1 MLKKKITSCLL
12 AAALAVSSLG
22 LAVSAAGDETPA
34 TRGQVADMV
43 LRAADDYT
51 EGLERSDI
59 IKGYGDGDTMDDKSI
74 TRAESFVMISRA
86 FGALPAP
93 AGHMARVSLTD
104 VQYTDIPDW
113 AEAEVKNLVQAGVL
127 VGDGESSLASEEPVT
142 AEQVD
147 TIVRRIYSLLGKN
160 KKDDFYASVNREWL
174 NQSVIKPGDV
184 STGTF
189 MELQNQVDD
198 RVSGIIQ
205 EIVQKTNGRS
215 EKEEK
220 VADFYQAAADMEA
233 RNKAGA
239 APLKPYLERIDAAA
253 DAGDLDGLLAADEYF
268 GAQTGSRLLLDFAV
282 SENAKDSTAYALYF
296 GTYGP
301 KLPKEAYADADKTAI
316 YKRYLTN
323 LLTYAGE
330 AEDAA
335 QKQADLVIALETDIA
350 NNKLTVQEQY
360 DVDKTFNPYTV
371 EELQE
376 LVANA
381 DVRALIAEAGYAVP
395 EDFVV
400 VTDVKAAET
409 FCKYLNTE
417 HTETLRA
424 VMKAGAVQGM
434 MGALDQKAVDIANQ
448 FSQEYYGMDG
458 AKSSEEL
465 ASQATQGTMSD
476 YLESL
481 YVEKYFPPE
490 AKADVEAMLQE
501 FIGIYEER
509 IGQLDWM
516 SSTTKEK
523 ARLKLET
530 MKVKVGYPEQRDSA
544 LDNAEIRNTGDGGSY
559 LENILSIAR
568 ENRKQNIEKQGTPVD
583 KTAWIT
589 SAITVNAFYNPSAN
603 EIIFPAAILQA
614 PFYDISA
621 AREENLGGIG
631 IVIAHEI
638 THAFDN
644 NGAKYDENGNAADW
658 WTAEDYAQFN
668 ALCGKVAAYYDGA
681 EAAPGLCTN
690 GAQTLS
696 ENIADLGGIS
706 CAVTAMERL
715 EAPDYDRFFQNI
727 MRCWTASYT
736 RPYLEMLTQLDVH
749 SPEKIR
755 ANRMAAS
762 QDVFYETYGIEEGD
776 GMYAAPEDR
785 AKIW

>member
-1 MLKKKITSCLL
+1 MLKKKITGCIL

-22 LAVSAAGDETPA
+22 MAVYAAGDEAPV
-34 TRGQVADMV
+34 TRGQVADMM

-51 EGLERSDI
+51 EGLERADI

-93 AGHMARVSLTD
+93 EGHLARVSLTD
-104 VQYTDIPDW
+104 VQYTDVPDW
-113 AEAEVKNLVQAGVL
+113 AEAEVKNLIQAGVL
-127 VGDGESSLASEEPVT
+127 VGDGENSLASEEPVT

-147 TIVRRIYSLLGKN
+147 VIVRRIYSLLGKN
-160 KKDDFYASVNREWL
+160 KKDDFYAGVNREWL
-174 NQSVIKPGDV
+174 NRSVIKPGDV
-184 STGTF
+184 SAGTL
-189 MELQNQVDD
+189 MELQNRVDD
-198 RVSGIIQ
+198 QISEIIQ
-205 EIVQKTNGRS
+205 EIVQKTTGRS
-215 EKEEK
+215 EKEQK

-253 DAGDLDGLLAADEYF
+253 DAGDLDGLLAADGYF
-268 GAQTGSRLLLDFAV
+268 GTRAGSRLLLDFAV

-296 GTYGP
+296 GTYGA

-350 NNKLTVQEQY
+350 NNKLTAQEQY

-371 EELQE
+371 EELQAM
-376 LVANA
+376 LPNA
-381 DVRALIAEAGYAVP
+381 DVRALIEEVGYAVP
-395 EDFVV
+395 KDFVV

-409 FCKYLNTE
+409 FCKYLNE
-417 HTETLRA
+417 EYIETLRA

-434 MGALDQKAVDIANQ
+434 MGALDQKAIDIAYQ

-481 YVEKYFPPE
+481 YVERYFSPE
-490 AKADVEAMLQE
+490 AKADVEAMLKE

-509 IGQLDWM
+509 INQLDWM
-516 SSTTKEK
+516 SSATKEK
-523 ARLKLET
+523 AKLKLDT

-544 LDNAEIRNTGDGGSY
+544 LDAAEIKNTGDGGSY
-559 LENILSIAR
+559 LENVLSIAR

-583 KTAWIT
+583 KSEWIT

-614 PFYDISA
+614 PFYDINAS
-621 AREENLGGIG
+621 REENLGGIG

-668 ALCGKVAAYYDGA
+668 ALCGKVVAYYDGA
-681 EAAPGLCTN
+681 EAAPGLCAN

-715 EAPDYDRFFQNI
+715 EDPDYDRFFQNS
-727 MRCWTASYT
+727 MRCWAASYT
-736 RPYLEMLTQLDVH
+736 RPYLETLIQLDVH

-776 GMYAAPEDR
+776 GMYVAPEDR